1 MNLSARFLFK
11 IVTAKAN
18 ESKKKKKK
26 KPVCR
31 KVKVESRE
39 KSYRKNLSNIL
50 KVS

>member
-18 ESKKKKKK
+18 ESKKKKK